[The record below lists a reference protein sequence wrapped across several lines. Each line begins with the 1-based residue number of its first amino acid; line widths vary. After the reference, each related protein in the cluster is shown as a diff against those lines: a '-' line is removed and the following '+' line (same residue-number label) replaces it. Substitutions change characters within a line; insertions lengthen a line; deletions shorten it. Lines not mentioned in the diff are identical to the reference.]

1 MDYELADSSGTDDD
15 LLPSRSNRIPSG
27 SCAAENG
34 RSVVGSMPYPRM
46 YSDIETQIHKLEQE
60 GYSSVLRAF
69 KAQSDAITW
78 EKEGLITELRKEL
91 RVSDDEH
98 RELLTRVNADDVI
111 CRIREWRQAGGNH
124 NATLGIPQPIHDLIP
139 SPTVSASRKKQKTS
153 RSMSFGVAS
162 QGLHPQ
168 SIPASMQPSPAAVK
182 HGPAFGVGGKNF
194 RPSMQYPS
202 MVSTGRGQ
210 LTNQSSSGPVTNE
223 PAEAVIGRTVM
234 TRWPEDDNFYEAVI
248 KDYNPVEGRHALVYD
263 IHTAN
268 ETWEWIDLKEI
279 PPEDILWEG
288 ECPGRSHRGGHG
300 GRGVGVKNSMGHG
313 VLGAGSRRGSKNDQF
328 KNEFTPSRNGIVKE
342 VSDDIE
348 ILHTE
353 TLVKE
358 VEKVFNSSH
367 LDLLEIEKAKKML
380 KEHEQA
386 LIDVIAKLADASDS
400 ESDEGQPLSHEHA
413 MDRNMQY
420 SGNQHRP
427 NLQAKANGASV
438 YGSEVGNQMAIIGQ
452 TVSDNQQDDFIDDV

>member
-268 ETWEWIDLKEI
+268 ETWEWIDLKE
-279 PPEDILWEG
+279 
-288 ECPGRSHRGGHG
+288 
-300 GRGVGVKNSMGHG
+300 
-313 VLGAGSRRGSKNDQF
+313 
-328 KNEFTPSRNGIVKE
+328 
-342 VSDDIE
+342 
-348 ILHTE
+348 
-353 TLVKE
+353 